1 MIKPI
6 ISFKDFSFQYEA
18 QAEATLKHINLDI
31 YPGEKVLVAGASGS
45 GKSTLGRCLNGLIPQ
60 AYPGKFSGS
69 CTVNGKPITESS
81 IFDLSFDVG
90 TVLQDPDSQFVGLT
104 VVEDLAFSLENDCWS
119 QAKMRQATQK
129 WAARL
134 QLKPLLQHAPQEISG
149 GQKQRVAMAGVLI
162 DESKILLFDEPLASL
177 DPASGAAS
185 IQLID
190 QLTTSEEL
198 TVILIEHRIEEVLRG
213 KIDRLVVLQDGQ
225 IVANGQPEEIL
236 RASLLQQLG
245 LREPLY
251 LNALKKSGVSLQSC
265 TEIADVKHIT
275 APQAKEKLEQ
285 WMTGTQLKQPVP
297 KKEELLKIKNL
308 TFSYAKDKPVINNL
322 SLTIHK
328 GEMVSLVGRN
338 GTGKSTLSNL
348 ITGFLTPQ
356 QGTLTFSGKELEAL
370 SVKERAEQIGYILQN
385 PNQMISKTTVFD
397 EVASGLR
404 LRGITAEIED
414 KTNAVLKVCGLYE
427 MRHWP
432 ISALS
437 FGQKKRVTI
446 AAVLVLEPQMLI
458 LDEPT
463 AGQDLQHYTEIMT
476 FLENL
481 NRKQQLTIILIT
493 HDCHLMLE
501 YTERTIV
508 LAGGRVIKDAAPAQI
523 LTDEEVIQRAALAK
537 TSLFELADRFRLPS
551 ATEFVAKFIQAERK
565 ERADEQSISNRI

>member
-1 MIKPI
+1 M
-6 ISFKDFSFQYEA
+6 
-18 QAEATLKHINLDI
+18 
-31 YPGEKVLVAGASGS
+31 
-45 GKSTLGRCLNGLIPQ
+45 
-60 AYPGKFSGS
+60 
-69 CTVNGKPITESS
+69 
-81 IFDLSFDVG
+81 
-90 TVLQDPDSQFVGLT
+90 
-104 VVEDLAFSLENDCWS
+104 
-119 QAKMRQATQK
+119 
-129 WAARL
+129 
-134 QLKPLLQHAPQEISG
+134 
-149 GQKQRVAMAGVLI
+149 
-162 DESKILLFDEPLASL
+162 

-328 GEMVSLVGRN
+328 GGEMVSLVGRN

-404 LRGITAEIED
+404 LRGGITAEIED

-437 FGQKKRVTI
+437 FGQKN
-446 AAVLVLEPQMLI
+446 
-458 LDEPT
+458 
-463 AGQDLQHYTEIMT
+463 G
-476 FLENL
+476 
-481 NRKQQLTIILIT
+481 
-493 HDCHLMLE
+493 
-501 YTERTIV
+501 
-508 LAGGRVIKDAAPAQI
+508 
-523 LTDEEVIQRAALAK
+523 
-537 TSLFELADRFRLPS
+537 
-551 ATEFVAKFIQAERK
+551 
-565 ERADEQSISNRI
+565 